1 MTHRSSQRRAHPPR
15 RRSSCLADL
24 STGTSVTSHF
34 PVQTLSQ
41 ASSNYQNPRYLE
53 QGLPLVS
60 WTDVDPCNWV
70 PRPLGPALLC
80 KLGFPDSSIGKE
92 SACNA
97 GDSDSWVRKIH
108 WRRDRLHTPVFLG
121 FPCGSAGKESACNV
135 EDLGLIPG
143 LERSPGRG
151 KGYPL
156 QYSGLENFMD
166 YVVHGVTKSQT
177 GLSNFH
183 FHCVSFAK
191 RKDKLT
197 VFLIK
202 NEGLGSRQGG
212 WAWTRGAGEGWGW
225 GARRGG
231 LHISA
236 ATARVPLLGSL
247 FWLRSWSR
255 RPIWLSRP
263 SATMTWPPAWRPWW
277 SRVRSCLTRSTTC
290 CQWPTRTWSGA
301 AGPPGGSSPASS
313 KKPTPGQEVAADQG
327 LPGKSRVRAEVHLH
341 HGPGIV
347 G

>member
-1 MTHRSSQRRAHPPR
+1 MFH
-15 RRSSCLADL
+15 SC
-24 STGTSVTSHF
+24 
-34 PVQTLSQ
+34 TLSQ

-53 QGLPLVS
+53 QGLPLAS

-212 WAWTRGAGEGWGW
+212 
-225 GARRGG
+225 
-231 LHISA
+231 
-236 ATARVPLLGSL
+236 
-247 FWLRSWSR
+247 
-255 RPIWLSRP
+255 
-263 SATMTWPPAWRPWW
+263 
-277 SRVRSCLTRSTTC
+277 
-290 CQWPTRTWSGA
+290 
-301 AGPPGGSSPASS
+301 
-313 KKPTPGQEVAADQG
+313 
-327 LPGKSRVRAEVHLH
+327 
-341 HGPGIV
+341 
-347 G
+347 